1 MVIAVVL
8 LSGTRLGQTSDLR
21 VFPASLGKLL
31 KDYDSIIV
39 GAFSLGGGL
48 KIELVCPCFSS
59 CPGKH
64 RWLDRESR
72 DFKSCGDVSTFRSVG
87 PGKGTGD
94 CLSLGN

>member
-1 MVIAVVL
+1 MVIAVV

-21 VFPASLGKLL
+21 VFPDSLGKLL

-39 GAFSLGGGL
+39 GTFSLGGGL
-48 KIELVCPCFSS
+48 KIDPGCPCFSS

-72 DFKSCGDVSTFRSVG
+72 DFK
-87 PGKGTGD
+87 
-94 CLSLGN
+94 